1 MPATLARIAVLV
13 LAVGFWLPAQAGDG
27 PGRTLDPDRRAA
39 LLAKIGF
46 SASPDFAPDGKRIA
60 FVADISGLPQVWT
73 VPVESG
79 WPARVTEL
87 ADPVDSVLWSPAG
100 DWFAFSLSP
109 GGGGNHQIYLIH
121 PDGTRLRRITQGRMN
136 LLGHWSPDGRLLT
149 FASNRRKASEIDLY
163 TYEVARRRLR
173 LRVRDVGAGRFTGI
187 SRDGV
192 FAVLDRTKSR
202 GDNNLYLLDL
212 RSGGEVLLT
221 PHLSPATFG
230 AGAFSPDGK
239 AVYFSTD
246 MDRGLAAFARVR
258 IGAGGSPGPVELL
271 AAREDAEL
279 DEFAI
284 TSDGK
289 TAALLWN
296 TGGRSELS
304 FLDLITGTTTAG
316 PVLGVRVARELVFS
330 SDGNLLALTISGP
343 ATPTDIWIF
352 DRGTRDLRQLTH
364 SPHAGVDLASLVS
377 PERIS
382 FRSHDGLKLSGWL
395 YRAGHAAGTP
405 GPVVLSFHD
414 GPEAGERPVFRADY
428 QALLSEGISVFAP
441 NVRGSAGFGK
451 RFAGLDDGPA
461 RLNAIRDIKAC
472 AEHMIRTGV
481 ADPKRIGIMGASYG
495 GYMAMAG
502 LTEYPKLFAAGV
514 DLYGIVDL
522 ETFVEIATP
531 WMAGLLKAEYG
542 DPGTQADML
551 RALSPIHKIDRVS
564 APILVL
570 HGANDPIVPPSGSEQ
585 VLRELKRRGVP
596 VQYILFP
603 DEGHG
608 FRRTANRIRATT
620 AVAAWFDRYL
630 NR

>member
-1 MPATLARIAVLV
+1 VL
-13 LAVGFWLPAQAGDG
+13 FRSPHS
-27 PGRTLDPDRRAA
+27 
-39 LLAKIGF
+39 
-46 SASPDFAPDGKRIA
+46 SA
-60 FVADISGLPQVWT
+60 
-73 VPVESG
+73 
-79 WPARVTEL
+79 
-87 ADPVDSVLWSPAG
+87 
-100 DWFAFSLSP
+100 
-109 GGGGNHQIYLIH
+109 
-121 PDGTRLRRITQGRMN
+121 
-136 LLGHWSPDGRLLT
+136 
-149 FASNRRKASEIDLY
+149 
-163 TYEVARRRLR
+163 
-173 LRVRDVGAGRFTGI
+173 
-187 SRDGV
+187 
-192 FAVLDRTKSR
+192 
-202 GDNNLYLLDL
+202 
-212 RSGGEVLLT
+212 
-221 PHLSPATFG
+221 ATFG
-230 AGAFSPDGK
+230 EGVFSPDGK
-239 AVYFSTD
+239 TVYLSTD
-246 MDRGLAAFARVR
+246 MNRDLAAFARVR
-258 IGAGGSPGPVELL
+258 IGADGSPGPVELL
-271 AAREDAEL
+271 AGREDAEL

-304 FLDLITGTTTAG
+304 FFDLITRETAAG
-316 PVLGVRVARELVFS
+316 PALGVRVARELVFS

-343 ATPTDIWIF
+343 ATPTDIWIL
-352 DRGTRDLRQLTH
+352 DRGTGDLRQLTH
-364 SPHAGVDLASLVS
+364 SPHAGVDPASLVS
-377 PERIS
+377 AERIS

-395 YRAGHAAGTP
+395 YRARRAVASP

-414 GPEAGERPVFRADY
+414 GPDGEERPIFRADY

-441 NVRGSAGFGK
+441 NVRGSAGFEK

-481 ADPKRIGIMGASYG
+481 ADPKRIGIMGASCG

-522 ETFVEIATP
+522 EAFVETAEP
-531 WMAGLLKAEYG
+531 WMTGLLKAEYG
-542 DPGTQADML
+542 DPATQTDML
-551 RALSPIHKIDRVS
+551 RALSPIHKIGKVS

-570 HGANDPIVPPSGSEQ
+570 HGANDPIVPPSASEQ
-585 VLRELKRRGVP
+585 VVRELKRRGVP